1 MRMRILD
8 LSNKRQVQKLNLNKL
23 KQRLP
28 LNPLVN
34 VVDAVVVNEVVN
46 VVSEVDVD
54 AVVDV
59 VDGVPLEADT
69 QMKMVSSS
77 FVVMADDS
85 LQGSR

>member
-8 LSNKRQVQKLNLNKL
+8 LSNKRQVQRLNLNKL

-28 LNPLVN
+28 LNPLVS
-34 VVDAVVVNEVVN
+34 VVDAVVVN

-54 AVVDV
+54 VVVDV

-77 FVVMADDS
+77 LVVMADNS